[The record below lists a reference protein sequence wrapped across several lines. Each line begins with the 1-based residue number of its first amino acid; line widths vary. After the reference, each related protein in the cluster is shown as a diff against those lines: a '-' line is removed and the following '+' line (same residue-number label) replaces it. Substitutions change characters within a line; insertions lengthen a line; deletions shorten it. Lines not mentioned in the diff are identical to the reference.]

1 MHFSHVNG
9 FPQWLSFQI
18 SALRGSEKL
27 NAFSKAEQAP
37 KCVPIPPVSSLFWI
51 RRLESQGICWFFFFL
66 LNTFPL
72 AWLVFNFVV
81 GSSFLQGK
89 AVLWG
94 RRCPLSSS
102 PLFLHTKDVEKCG
115 IFGPCLC
122 GRFLKKKSCGALEDG
137 SLRVWIILRI
147 IFYTKKFAF
156 LEPNEVFFL
165 IFTRTPEKW

>member
-1 MHFSHVNG
+1 MAFFSDQCLKR
-9 FPQWLSFQI
+9 FREIKCFFQGRAGPKMC
-18 SALRGSEKL
+18 SNSTSELIVL
-27 NAFSKAEQAP
+27 NQETGEP
-37 KCVPIPPVSSLFWI
+37 GNLLI
-51 RRLESQGICWFFFFL
+51 FFFL